1 MSTHLDKTGNQSTQ
15 VAFLIIEE
23 MASVGDSIRL
33 TDLARRLEM
42 PKARVFRFLQTL
54 MQLGYVDQDKSDDRY
69 RLTLKLFHLGQAIAD
84 STQLTSVARP
94 VMVRLRDNL
103 EQTTTLSIPELGG
116 MRVVDIVRVESP
128 VQIVTRPGA
137 MLAFHASAQ
146 GKLALAFGDP
156 ACWKALADKP
166 LARFTETTNTDLTVL
181 RQEVDAARRNKW
193 AVAPEE
199 TLRGVNALSA
209 PIFDVSNRFV
219 ATITIAGSVQ
229 DVSPTPAS
237 NQIEAVCNAAR
248 AISES
253 LGCTE
258 YPE

>member
-1 MSTHLDKTGNQSTQ
+1 MSTLLDKSGNQSTQ

-23 MASVGDSIRL
+23 MSAVGDSIRL
-33 TDLARRLEM
+33 TDLARRLDM
-42 PKARVFRFLQTL
+42 PKARIYRFLQTL
-54 MQLGYVDQDKSDDRY
+54 MQLGYVDQDETDDRY
-69 RLTLKLFHLGQAIAD
+69 RLTLKLFHLGQSVAD

-94 VMVRLRDNL
+94 VMVRLRDEV
-103 EQTTTLSIPELGG
+103 EQTTTLSVPEQEG
-116 MRVVDIVRVESP
+116 MRVVDIGRVESP

-137 MLAFHASAQ
+137 LLAFHASAQ

-156 ACWKALADKP
+156 GCWKAVAGKTLM
-166 LARFTETTNTDLTVL
+166 RFTEATNTDEKQL
-181 RQEVDAARRNKW
+181 RREVEQAEQNRW

-209 PIFDVSNRFV
+209 PIFDRSNRFV

-229 DVSPTPAS
+229 DILPEPDAAQVR
-237 NQIEAVCNAAR
+237 AVCEAAR
-248 AISES
+248 TISES

-258 YPE
+258 YPR

>member
-1 MSTHLDKTGNQSTQ
+1 MSTHLDKSGNQSTQ
-15 VAFLIIEE
+15 VAFLIIEQ
-23 MASVGDSIRL
+23 MATVGESVRL

-54 MQLGYVDQDKSDDRY
+54 MQLGYVDQNEQDDRY

-94 VMVRLRDNL
+94 VMVRLRDSL
-103 EQTTTLSIPELGG
+103 EQTTTLSIPETDG

-156 ACWKALADKP
+156 ASWQALDGRP
-166 LARFTETTNTDLTVL
+166 LARFTESTNTDLTVL
-181 RQEVDAARRNKW
+181 RREVEAARQNRW

-209 PIFDVSNRFV
+209 PVFDVANRFI

-229 DVSPTPAS
+229 DVPPVPTPI
-237 NQIEAVCNAAR
+237 QIEAVCTAAR

-253 LGCTE
+253 LGCME

>member
-15 VAFLIIEE
+15 VAFLLIEE
-23 MASVGDSIRL
+23 MSSAGDSMRL

-42 PKARVFRFLQTL
+42 PKARVYRFLQTL
-54 MQLGYVDQDKSDDRY
+54 VHLGYVVQDDRDDRY
-69 RLTLKLFHLGQAIAD
+69 RLTLKLFHLGQAVAD
-84 STQLTSVARP
+84 GTQLTSVAKP
-94 VMVRLRDNL
+94 VMVRLRDTL
-103 EQTTTLSIPELGG
+103 EQTTTLSIPEPTG

-137 MLAFHASAQ
+137 LLAFHASAQ

-156 ACWKALADKP
+156 QNWNTVTDKKMAKLTESTNVDEKVLHDQVALA
-166 LARFTETTNTDLTVL
+166 
-181 RQEVDAARRNKW
+181 RQRGW

-209 PIFDVSNRFV
+209 PIFDAANNFT

-229 DVSPTPAS
+229 DILAEPDPA
-237 NQIEAVCNAAR
+237 QVREVCAAAR
-248 AISES
+248 AISGS

-258 YPE
+258 YRR